1 MANFGAS
8 QAAHGLAQPLHISQK
23 AIFVSGSP
31 QHE

>member
-1 MANFGAS
+1 MADFGAS
-8 QAAHGLAQPLHISQK
+8 QAAHELAQPLQISQQ